1 MQRLLTA
8 TMAFLALATACGRD
22 GTQTPA
28 GDASLKG
35 LSASAGAKNIALV
48 FGAANGLPGIDKDLA
63 HMKRM
68 FEDPS
73 GRYNFE
79 VVSKMGATASDVL
92 ATVKQYAPLVGDG
105 GTLAFYF
112 SGHGGGGT
120 LLAENHT
127 SLRFTSVSAAIK
139 EVRST
144 PLRRF
149 LVFIDT
155 CNNGNLAGEGG
166 INLRSETTDVAGLD
180 VSLGLG
186 EADAAAM
193 ADAIVAEL
201 PQHAPKDGSA
211 PGAYA
216 SDKLYQELF
225 VITSSTESESSNAG
239 SDGSAFTVALAD
251 AFSELKAKPE
261 STIRQL
267 AQSAKQKTIRTG
279 GHTPVFRGVPDA
291 MLDEKMLNSP
301 DGGGSLP
308 PVSTS
313 ALLLA
318 LGQPD
323 ATGAAPLFGA
333 APQAVSRFALCHDAL
348 ETCRGSRREDVAF
361 DALPPSAAR
370 PGLTVF
376 RARAVY
382 TPDAARAVTLLGFD
396 AQGNVIDARAIRF
409 TAR

>member
-22 GTQTPA
+22 A
-28 GDASLKG
+28 GDGVTDDASLKG
-35 LSASAGAKNIALV
+35 LSASTGAKNIALV

-79 VVSKMGATASDVL
+79 VVSKMGAKASDVL
-92 ATVKQYAPLVGDG
+92 AIVKQYAPLVGDN

-120 LLAENHT
+120 LLAEGHT
-127 SLRFTSVSAAIK
+127 SLRFSSVSAAIK
-139 EVRST
+139 EVRAT
-144 PLRRF
+144 PLKRF

-166 INLRSETTDVAGLD
+166 INLTSDTDG
-180 VSLGLG
+180 LGLG
-186 EADAAAM
+186 EADASAM
-193 ADAIVAEL
+193 ADAIVTEM
-201 PQHAPKDGSA
+201 PQLAPKADGVA
-211 PGAYA
+211 GDYA

-239 SDGSAFTVALAD
+239 SEGSAFTVALAE
-251 AFSELKAKPE
+251 AFGELKAKPE

-291 MLDEKMLNSP
+291 MLDEKMVNSP
-301 DGGGSLP
+301 DGGGSQP

-323 ATGAAPLFGA
+323 ASGAAPLFGA
-333 APQAVSRFALCHDAL
+333 APQSVARFALCHDAVAA
-348 ETCRGSRREDVAF
+348 CRSSRREDVAF
-361 DALPPSAAR
+361 DALPPAAVR
-370 PGLTVF
+370 PGITVF

-382 TPDAARAVTLLGFD
+382 LPDAARAVTLLGFD
-396 AQGNVIDARAIRF
+396 AQGNVIDARAVRF